1 MTQDEQGYDPGEDL
15 TAILEHY
22 QPRSIVHAGALAAER
37 ISDWQHQHQHE
48 LTLTALPAD
57 DPEGAL
63 PPAQLHE
70 LALITDTLEHLSHEQ
85 GKLILGQ
92 LRNMGATRI
101 AVLMTDAGPWQFADF
116 IGMGFTRLYH
126 YSTPV
131 NAVLYAYDIAT
142 YNHRREWNNP
152 KDWAN
157 PEMWD
162 KARW

>member
-1 MTQDEQGYDPGEDL
+1 MTQDQQGYDPGEDL
-15 TAILEHY
+15 TAILDHY
-22 QPRSIVHAGALAAER
+22 QPRSIVHAGTLAGKR
-37 ISDWQHQHQHE
+37 IRDWQRNRDG

-57 DPEGAL
+57 DPASAL
-63 PPAQLHE
+63 PLTQLHE
-70 LALITDTLEHLSHEQ
+70 LALISDTLEHLSHEQ

-101 AVLMTDAGPWQFADF
+101 AVLMTDEGPWQFADF

-126 YSTPV
+126 YSSPV

-152 KDWAN
+152 DYWAN